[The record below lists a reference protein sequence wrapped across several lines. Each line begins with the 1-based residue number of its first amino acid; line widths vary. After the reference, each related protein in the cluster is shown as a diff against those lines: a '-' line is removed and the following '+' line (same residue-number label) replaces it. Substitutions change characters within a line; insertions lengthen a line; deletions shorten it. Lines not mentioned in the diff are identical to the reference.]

1 MMSLFRQG
9 NWKHSILLS
18 VFVLSAFILASCDS
32 GTGNSSGPYATN
44 GGKGCT
50 KVGILLPDTTSST
63 RWENKDHPLL
73 VQAIQTAIPGVHV
86 DYANAQGDS
95 NLQLQQAETDLANG
109 DCILIVGA
117 HDSVAAAAIVAKARA
132 QNVPVIAYD
141 RMIESKDL
149 NYYVSFDNVKV
160 GQLQGQ
166 YIAEQ
171 YLAYA
176 KKSGP
181 INIMMIN
188 GSQTDNNALLFSEGV
203 HIALDPLLASGVL
216 NNVYE
221 TFTANWDNNIAQS
234 EAETTLAN
242 FNNNIQIAY
251 VANDGMAGGVINALK
266 AANLGRKVLV
276 TGQDATAAGIN
287 AILLGYQSMTVYKP
301 IAQEASSTGEL
312 VRAIYQGADTAILT
326 HGATTTSYDGGLI
339 PSILDQPVMV
349 DRTNIK
355 STVIADGFLTTS
367 EVCQGV
373 PPGTAGVC

>member
-1 MMSLFRQG
+1 MKSLFRQV
-9 NWKHSILLS
+9 NRMRYILVVAF
-18 VFVLSAFILASCDS
+18 VFSALLLTSCDS
-32 GTGNSSGPYATN
+32 GTGSTGPFATN

-50 KVGILLPDTTSST
+50 KVGVLLPETNSSS
-63 RWENKDHPLL
+63 RWESKDHPLL
-73 VQAIQTAIPGVHV
+73 LKAVQAAIPGVHI
-86 DYANAQGDS
+86 DYNNAQGNS
-95 NLQLQQAETDLANG
+95 NLQIQEAEADLANG

-117 HDSVAAAAIVAKARA
+117 HDSVAAAVIVEKARA

-166 YIAEQ
+166 YIAEH
-171 YLAYA
+171 YLGYA
-176 KKSGP
+176 RKNKAV
-181 INIMMIN
+181 NIMMIN
-188 GSQTDNNALLFSEGV
+188 GSQTDNNALLFSEGA
-203 HIALDPLLASGVL
+203 HIMLDPLFGSEVL

-221 TFTANWDNNIAQS
+221 IFTPNWDNNFAQS

-242 FNNNIQIAY
+242 QSDNIQIAY

-266 AANLGRKVLV
+266 AVNLVGKVLV

-312 VRAIYQGADTAILT
+312 VRAIYQGTNTALLT
-326 HGATTTSYDGGLI
+326 HGATTASYDGGLI

-349 DRTNIK
+349 DSANIA
-355 STVIADGFLTTS
+355 STVIADGFLTKND
-367 EVCQGV
+367 VCQGV
-373 PPGTAGVC
+373 PRGTDGVC

>member
-1 MMSLFRQG
+1 MRTLFHRI
-9 NWKHSILLS
+9 NRMRYMLVVAFVFSTLL
-18 VFVLSAFILASCDS
+18 LASCDS
-32 GTGNSSGPYATN
+32 GTGSTGPFATN

-50 KVGILLPDTTSST
+50 KVGVLLPETNSSS
-63 RWENKDHPLL
+63 RWESKDHPLL
-73 VQAIQTAIPGVHV
+73 LKAVQAAIPGVHI
-86 DYANAQGDS
+86 DYNNAQGNS
-95 NLQLQQAETDLANG
+95 NLQIQQAETDLANG

-117 HDSVAAAAIVAKARA
+117 HDSVAAAVIVAKARA

-149 NYYVSFDNVKV
+149 NYYVSFDNIKV

-166 YIAEQ
+166 YIAEH
-171 YLAYA
+171 YPAYA
-176 KKSGP
+176 RKDRP
-181 INIMMIN
+181 VNIMMVN
-188 GSQTDNNALLFSEGV
+188 GSQTDNNALLFSEGA
-203 HIALDPLLASGVL
+203 HIMLDPLFGSGAL

-221 TFTANWDNNIAQS
+221 IFTPNWDNNFAQS

-242 FNNNIQIAY
+242 QNNNIQIAY

-266 AANLGRKVLV
+266 VVNLAGKVLV

-312 VRAIYQGADTAILT
+312 VRAIYQGTNTTLLT
-326 HGATTTSYDGGLI
+326 HGATTASYDGGLI

-349 DRTNIK
+349 DSTNIA
-355 STVIADGFLTTS
+355 STVIADGFLTKS
-367 EVCQGV
+367 DICQGV
-373 PPGTAGVC
+373 PKGTDGVC